1 MFGQFRVK
9 TLIRSNEFVIFLI
22 LLFLSL
28 TIGAINPA
36 FFTISTL
43 FDTLRSSIVFL
54 ILAYGLLPIVIAGGI
69 DISFVAIAATT
80 SYATHM
86 FLLRQGYDGG
96 VLLYYLIG
104 GGAGILAGL
113 LSAFLV
119 TRFKLP
125 IFDVSLAM
133 FTMWYGFNLFFVGAT
148 ANFSLPKGAVGFYN
162 IFILKAQ
169 DPIVGETGLHIT
181 VLLALGLGLFVWWF
195 LKYTT
200 FGRGVYAIG
209 GNREV
214 AVRSGFNV
222 RLIFFVIFGIMG
234 LFSAIAGVTQA
245 FLSRYFN
252 PVIFIT
258 QPLDVLAAI
267 ILGGAAITG
276 GSGSIIGTTLGVLV
290 IQVINRAL
298 ILTGIPV
305 EWQRFVVGVI
315 LILFTSIPAIR
326 NLRAKRTGHITQ
338 LTHSD

>member
-1 MFGQFRVK
+1 MLNKNRLKRLF
-9 TLIRSNEFVIFLI
+9 RSNEFVIFLI
-22 LLFLSL
+22 LLVLSL
-28 TIGAINPA
+28 TIGIINPA

-69 DISFVAIAATT
+69 DIYFVSIAATT

-86 FLLRQGYDGG
+86 FLLNQGYEGG
-96 VLLYYLIG
+96 VFLYYLIAG
-104 GGAGILAGL
+104 AAGIFAGL
-113 LSAFLV
+113 LNAFLV
-119 TRFKLP
+119 TRFNLP

-148 ANFSLPKGAVGFYN
+148 ANFSLPKGTVGFYN
-162 IFILKAQ
+162 IFILTAQ
-169 DPIVGETGLHIT
+169 DPNVGENGLHVT
-181 VLLALGLGLFVWWF
+181 ELLAIGLGLFFWWI
-195 LKYTT
+195 LKYTNL
-200 FGRGVYAIG
+200 GRGVYAIG

-214 AVRSGFNV
+214 AIRSGFSI
-222 RLIFFVIFGIMG
+222 RSIFFVIFGMMG

-315 LILFTSIPAIR
+315 LILFTSIPALR
-326 NLRAKRTGHITQ
+326 KLRAKRMGHSNLIQ
-338 LTHSD
+338 SD

>member
-1 MFGQFRVK
+1 MLDKVRLK
-9 TLIRSNEFVIFLI
+9 RLLRSNEFVIFLI
-22 LLFLSL
+22 LLVLSL
-28 TIGAINPA
+28 AIGIINPA
-36 FFTISTL
+36 FFTVSTL

-86 FLLRQGYDGG
+86 FLLNQGYDGG
-96 VLLYYLIG
+96 VLIYYLIAG
-104 GGAGILAGL
+104 VAGIFAGL
-113 LSAFLV
+113 LNAFLV

-162 IFILKAQ
+162 IFILTAQ
-169 DPIVGETGLHIT
+169 DPNVGETGLHIS

-200 FGRGVYAIG
+200 LGRGVYAIG

-214 AVRSGFNV
+214 AIRSGFSIQS
-222 RLIFFVIFGIMG
+222 IFCVIFGMMG

-276 GSGSIIGTTLGVLV
+276 GSGSIVGTTLGVLV

-315 LILFTSIPAIR
+315 LILFTSIPALR
-326 NLRAKRTGHITQ
+326 KLRAKRIGHSNLIQ
-338 LTHSD
+338 SD

>member
-1 MFGQFRVK
+1 MLDKIRYKRLF
-9 TLIRSNEFVIFLI
+9 RSNEFVIFLI
-22 LLFLSL
+22 LLGLSL
-28 TIGAINPA
+28 TIGIINPA
-36 FFTISTL
+36 FFTVSTL

-86 FLLRQGYDGG
+86 FLLNQGYEGG
-96 VLLYYLIG
+96 VFLYYLIAG
-104 GGAGILAGL
+104 VAGIFAGL
-113 LSAFLV
+113 LNAFLV

-148 ANFSLPKGAVGFYN
+148 ANFSLPKGTVGFYN
-162 IFILKAQ
+162 IFILTAQ
-169 DPIVGETGLHIT
+169 DPNVGETGLHVS

-200 FGRGVYAIG
+200 LGRGVYAIG
-209 GNREV
+209 GNPEV
-214 AVRSGFNV
+214 AIRSGFSIQS
-222 RLIFFVIFGIMG
+222 IFFVIFGMMG

-276 GSGSIIGTTLGVLV
+276 GSGSIVGTTLGVLV

-315 LILFTSIPAIR
+315 LILFTSIPALR
-326 NLRAKRTGHITQ
+326 KLRAKRMGHSNLVQ
-338 LTHSD
+338 SE